1 MLVFIAYDKYYDKDL
16 LGEIMAKQLVNL
28 GTGPNTKNG
37 DTVREAF
44 RKTNLNFDELYTTID
59 PTNIPPSQTG
69 QGGKYLKTDG
79 TNLFWTDVRDD
90 INTVIDGGTP

>member
-44 RKTNLNFDELYTTID
+44 RKVNLNFNELYSNLDLPI
-59 PTNIPPSQTG
+59 QTG
-69 QGGKYLKTDG
+69 NGGKYLKTDG
-79 TNLFWTDVRDD
+79 TSLFWVDVRDD
-90 INTVIDGGTP
+90 INIVIDGGTP